1 MGEKILIVDDD
12 ATMVNLLSTILEIDG
27 FQAKSAL
34 SGKEAFQVISRD
46 LPDLVLLDIM
56 MPEMD
61 GFEVLA
67 RLRSDPVTKKLP
79 IIMLTART
87 DDKDIFEGWK
97 RGADEYVTKP
107 FDPRQLV
114 DTIKTVLS
122 KSLEERIEERAQHI
136 ESLLE
141 ILQNVED
148 DGAELHK
155 DGG

>member
-1 MGEKILIVDDD
+1 
-12 ATMVNLLSTILEIDG
+12 
-27 FQAKSAL
+27 
-34 SGKEAFQVISRD
+34 
-46 LPDLVLLDIM
+46 
-56 MPEMD
+56 
-61 GFEVLA
+61 LA

-114 DTIKTVLS
+114 DTIRTVLS

>member
-27 FQAKSAL
+27 FQANSAL
-34 SGKEAFQVISRD
+34 SGKEAFEVLIED

-67 RLRSDPVTKKLP
+67 RLRADPATKKLP

-97 RGADEYVTKP
+97 RGADDYVTKP

-114 DTIKTVLS
+114 DTIRTVLS
-122 KSLEERIEERAQHI
+122 KSMAACI
-136 ESLLE
+136 
-141 ILQNVED
+141 
-148 DGAELHK
+148 G
-155 DGG
+155 

>member
-1 MGEKILIVDDD
+1 MAERILIVDDD

-27 FQAKSAL
+27 FVTRKAL
-34 SGKEAFQVISRD
+34 SGREALEELAKE

-67 RLRSDPVTKKLP
+67 RLRDNPSTEKLP

-87 DDKDIFEGWK
+87 DDKDIFEGWR

-107 FDPRQLV
+107 FDPRELV
-114 DTIKTVLS
+114 MTIRTVLS
-122 KSLEERIEERAQHI
+122 RSIEERLAERTQRV

-141 ILQNVED
+141 VLQNIENK
-148 DGAELHK
+148 ESEI
-155 DGG
+155 

>member
-12 ATMVNLLSTILEIDG
+12 ATMVNLLCTILEIDG
-27 FQAKSAL
+27 FEANSAL
-34 SGKEAFQVISRD
+34 SGKEAFEILPNW

-67 RLRSDPVTKKLP
+67 RLRGSPTTKKVP

-114 DTIKTVLS
+114 DTIRTVLS
-122 KSLEERIEERAQHI
+122 RSFEERIEERSHHI

-141 ILQNVED
+141 ILRSV
-148 DGAELHK
+148 DG
-155 DGG
+155 DGIEI